1 MLKSRGYDVCP
12 IVTFARAA
20 HGGSGNAGQT
30 AAEFDPKGKAADE
43 MLALYTY
50 LHTRLQ
56 GDINGKVQSTRSRA

>member
-1 MLKSRGYDVCP
+1 MSHRDVRPRCP
-12 IVTFARAA
+12 RAA
-20 HGGSGNAGQT
+20 LEMLGKT